1 MKKVLEL
8 QFSLRG
14 NCNFKVY
21 PILFV
26 LYSYFE
32 HYINKRVW
40 SFNFTLKNLC
50 TWDELI
56 KKLNSKK
63 IKIMHISKVL
73 TFRTYLSTWLG
84 RYLIQPTHVGQ
95 PMYLPI

>member
-1 MKKVLEL
+1 MRKVLEL
-8 QFSLRG
+8 QFSLQG
-14 NCNFKVY
+14 NCNLKTY

-32 HYINKRVW
+32 QYINKRAW

-56 KKLNSKK
+56 KKLNQK
-63 IKIMHISKVL
+63 
-73 TFRTYLSTWLG
+73 
-84 RYLIQPTHVGQ
+84 
-95 PMYLPI
+95 